1 MSKTLIPKINK
12 AVFPVGGMGTRF
24 LPATKAIPKEMLPVV
39 DKPLIQYAVE
49 EAYAAGIRQ
58 MIFVTGRHKRS
69 IEDHFDTAYEL
80 EAELESGNKQALL
93 EVVRSIKPDD
103 MDCIFVR
110 QARALGLGHA
120 VLCAE
125 NLVGNEPFAVILA
138 DDLMVGEP
146 PVLKQ
151 MIQSFSTAPGT
162 VMAVQEVP
170 REHTRRY
177 GIVSV
182 QGTRAYSP
190 VDAIVEKPAPEDAPS
205 TLGVAGRYILSP
217 GIFQSIRAQPRG
229 VGGEIQLTDGIA
241 GLMQHESVYA
251 FQYQGKRYD
260 CGSKEG
266 FLEATVELALQHPE
280 VGAHFRAYLSQL
292 QLSENLRGAPLRAV
306 A

>member
-1 MSKTLIPKINK
+1 MVKTLIPKITK

-80 EAELESGNKQALL
+80 EAELESQHKDAMLA
-93 EVVRSIKPDD
+93 VVRSIKPDD

-110 QARALGLGHA
+110 QPRALGLGHA

-125 NLVGNEPFAVILA
+125 NLVGNEPFAVLLA

-162 VMAVQEVP
+162 VLAVQEVP
-170 REHTRRY
+170 REHTKRY

-182 QGTRAYSP
+182 HSDQRAYAA
-190 VDAIVEKPAPEDAPS
+190 VDGIVEKPAPEDAPS

-217 GIFQSIRAQPRG
+217 SIFQSIRSQPRG

-241 GLMQHESVYA
+241 GLIGVEPVYSLR
-251 FQYQGKRYD
+251 YTGTRYD
-260 CGSKEG
+260 CGSKDG
-266 FLEATVELALQHPE
+266 FLQATIDLALANPELAESVKDHM
-280 VGAHFRAYLSQL
+280 RASLA
-292 QLSENLRGAPLRAV
+292 R
-306 A
+306 

>member
-1 MSKTLIPKINK
+1 MSKSLIPKITK

-49 EAYAAGIRQ
+49 EAYEAGIRQ
-58 MIFVTGRHKRS
+58 MIFVTGRHKRA

-80 EAELESGNKQALL
+80 ESELETAHKEALL
-93 EVVRSIKPDD
+93 NVVRSIKPED

-110 QARALGLGHA
+110 QPRALGLGHA

-125 NLVGNEPFAVILA
+125 NLVGDEPFAVLLA
-138 DDLMVGEP
+138 DDLMVGP
-146 PVLKQ
+146 TPILKQ

-162 VMAVQEVP
+162 VLAVQEVP
-170 REHTRRY
+170 REHTKRY
-177 GIVSV
+177 GIVSTRGD
-182 QGTRAYSP
+182 QRAYAAI
-190 VDAIVEKPAPEDAPS
+190 DAIVEKPAPEDAPS

-241 GLMQHESVYA
+241 GLIDREPVYA
-251 FQYQGKRYD
+251 MRYDGCRYD

-266 FLEATVELALQHPE
+266 FLQATIDLALANPELADS
-280 VGAHFRAYLSQL
+280 VRAHMRQVLSG
-292 QLSENLRGAPLRAV
+292 S
-306 A
+306 